1 MMLALGNIL
10 GSGRAGAYPPIQE
23 IAFVGDSITDQGST
37 SLFSIAARGYYGWAQ
52 SFNRQK
58 WEIQPNT
65 SGSRLAF
72 ATSGAT
78 TATIRS
84 SFLATVLATD
94 CDTVFWHT
102 GQNDRTTGAMTA
114 LAAANGVR
122 AVWAEIKAGGKR
134 PIGSTLTGL
143 KGALA
148 GGRPWVLEFNGYIRT
163 YAAADGVTLCDW
175 ATVNNVNPA
184 VDDAVLDAAYA
195 IAADDIHPN
204 ATGASRMGRVLAAT
218 LDPFLVA
225 ANDPF
230 TGLTNVSPNPS
241 WTGGPAPSSWTHT
254 PGSGNTIVSQTYEA
268 ASDPSKWWRI
278 NHTQGTT
285 NSSQVITFSDTIST
299 YNGVRFAALIEIEVL
314 SGSLTT
320 VRAVQYM
327 QGGGTEAR
335 ALNQVDAVST
345 NAQISASD
353 GKVILRTP
361 FTAGNGST
369 TNVYCDFAYTG
380 TADFRIRRLA
390 TWQAP

>member
-1 MMLALGNIL
+1 MMLALANSLVTRGVF
-10 GSGRAGAYPPIQE
+10 GYPPIQN
-23 IAFVGDSITDQGST
+23 IAFIGDSITDQGST
-37 SLFSIAARGYYGWAQ
+37 SLFSIAARGFYGWAQ
-52 SFNRQK
+52 AFNGQK
-58 WEIQPNT
+58 WEIEPNT

-84 SFLATVLATD
+84 NFLATVLATD
-94 CDTVFWHT
+94 ADTVVWHT

-114 LAAANGVR
+114 LDAANGVR

-134 PIGSTLTGL
+134 PIATTLTGL
-143 KGALA
+143 KGLLA

-163 YAAADGVTLCDW
+163 YAAADNVTLCDW
-175 ATVNNVNPA
+175 ATVNNTGGA
-184 VDDAVLDAAYA
+184 DDAVLDPAYTY
-195 IAADDIHPN
+195 DDIHPN
-204 ATGASRMGRVLAAT
+204 AVGASRMGRVLAAA
-218 LDPFLVA
+218 LDSFLVD

-230 TGLTNVSPNPS
+230 SGLTNVSPNPT
-241 WTGGPAPSSWTHT
+241 WTGGPAPTSWTHSA
-254 PGSGNTIVSQTYEA
+254 GSGNTINSQSYDS

-278 NHTQGTT
+278 DHTQGTT
-285 NSSQVITFSDTIST
+285 NGSQVITFSDTIST
-299 YNGVRFAALIEIEVL
+299 YNGILFATILEIEVI

-335 ALNQVDAVST
+335 CLNQVDATST
-345 NAQISASD
+345 NAQITSAD
-353 GKVILRTP
+353 GRVILRTP

-369 TNVYCDFAYTG
+369 TNVYCDFVYTG
-380 TADFRIRRLA
+380 TAVFRIRRLA